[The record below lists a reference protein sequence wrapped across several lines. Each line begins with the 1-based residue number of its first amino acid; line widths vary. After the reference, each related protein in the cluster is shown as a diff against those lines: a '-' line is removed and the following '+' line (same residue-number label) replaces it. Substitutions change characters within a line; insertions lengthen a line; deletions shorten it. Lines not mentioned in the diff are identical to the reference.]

1 MLRAILIG
9 APGCGKSSVG
19 KALSRELSTSF
30 EDSDALIVER
40 EGRSIP
46 EIFEAVGEPGFR
58 VIEREV
64 VLSALASNV
73 GVLALGGGSVLD
85 PAVQDAITKSSAIV
99 IFLRVGLSNVLARL
113 TAKGERPLVA
123 EDPKRQWLEI
133 LARRQPIYEKLATLE
148 IDTDNKKSH
157 EVARELIIRMG
168 LSHD

>member
-9 APGCGKSSVG
+9 APGSGKSSVG

-46 EIFEAVGEPGFR
+46 EIFETVGEAGFR

-64 VLSALASNV
+64 VLAALASNV

-85 PAVQDAITKSSAIV
+85 LAVQNAITKSSATV

-113 TAKGERPLVA
+113 TSKGERPLVA
-123 EDPKRQWLEI
+123 NDPKKQWVEI
-133 LARRQPIYEKLATLE
+133 LAMRQPIYEKLANLE

-157 EVARELIIRMG
+157 EVARELLVRMG